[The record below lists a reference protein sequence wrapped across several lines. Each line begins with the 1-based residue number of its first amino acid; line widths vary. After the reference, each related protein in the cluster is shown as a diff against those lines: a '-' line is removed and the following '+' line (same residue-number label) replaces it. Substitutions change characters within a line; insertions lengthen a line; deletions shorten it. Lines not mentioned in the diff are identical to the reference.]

1 MNAKA
6 IQLSAVVALGLGI
19 AFSSFGAA
27 AAMNAPQ
34 AKMHLVESGSLSGVQ
49 AKVIHL
55 GTIHVTHADVEGAP
69 RTSTPSKLGPTAF
82 LGSVQVTPKDS
93 SDARAADLLAKR
105 SGAVYLGSITVTAD
119 DSEDARYAK
128 NEAARHGSVYLGSI
142 QVTPAKTLF
151 ASGLLAME
159 RFVGSHPTLVVIG
172 TLVFERAGG

>member
-6 IQLSAVVALGLGI
+6 IQLSAAVALGLGI
-19 AFSSFGAA
+19 ASTSLGAA
-27 AAMNAPQ
+27 AAMDAPQ
-34 AKMHLVESGSLSGVQ
+34 AKMHLMESGSLSGTK
-49 AKVIHL
+49 AKVIQL
-55 GTIHVTHADVEGAP
+55 GTIHVTRADMEGA
-69 RTSTPSKLGPTAF
+69 REASAPSGLGSTAF

-93 SDARAADLLAKR
+93 SDARAAALLAKR

-119 DSEDARYAK
+119 DSEDARFAK
-128 NEAARHGSVYLGSI
+128 NEATRHGSAYLGSI

-151 ASGLLAME
+151 ASGLLAVE